1 MTANP
6 LWWENMAAGSRHD
19 VRIGKLGEHIF
30 NSRQEGEN
38 VKRKYREAIN
48 SQRPPP
54 GANLLQQGH
63 TSPALPNSA
72 ILGSKQSNT

>member
-6 LWWENMAAGSRHD
+6 LWWGNMAAGSRHGG
-19 VRIGKLGEHIF
+19 RIGKLGEQTG
-30 NSRQEGEN
+30 R
-38 VKRKYREAIN
+38 RECEEEVQGGN
-48 SQRPPP
+48 KLSKPLPP